1 MHNDNILLYL
11 GFVFRSYQYDWYNFN
26 HVYNDKLMSD
36 LILSYNI
43 FELGFIILALY
54 FVIAWNY
61 KK

>member
-1 MHNDNILLYL
+1 MT
-11 GFVFRSYQYDWYNFN
+11 
-26 HVYNDKLMSD
+26 D

-61 KK
+61 KR